1 MEVRTEVQILN
12 AKALV
17 GNTQCSYQNRT
28 GQVPIT
34 KKLLRLAR
42 SATASMYSSRFY
54 ENMMNQIEGRLRLKG
69 KRLSWQSRKW
79 PIGETQE
86 NVLRKQ

>member
-1 MEVRTEVQILN
+1 
-12 AKALV
+12 
-17 GNTQCSYQNRT
+17 
-28 GQVPIT
+28 
-34 KKLLRLAR
+34 
-42 SATASMYSSRFY
+42 MYSSRLD
-54 ENMMNQIEGRLRLKG
+54 ENMMNQIEERLRLKG